1 MKNLFEDAFE
11 QVWTGEIESDD
22 FNRLV
27 LRAQL
32 AAREVTILRAYAK
45 YLRQV
50 GSTFSDAYIER
61 ALTGNPTIARK
72 LVELFVARFD
82 PRVGD
87 SREARVELL
96 LKWIDTALDQVPNLD
111 EDRILRQ
118 FLGVIKATAAHQL
131 LPARSGGASEAVP
144 VVQVQSGARAGP
156 A

>member
-1 MKNLFEDAFE
+1 AVKDLVGEAFDRI
-11 QVWTGEIESDD
+11 GSGRIENDD

-32 AAREVTILRAYAK
+32 GSREVTILRAYAK

-61 ALTGNPTIARK
+61 ALTGNPSIARK
-72 LVELFVARFD
+72 LVELLVARLN
-82 PRVGD
+82 PGRGD
-87 SREARVELL
+87 ARDAQVELL

-118 FLGVIKATAAHQL
+118 FLGVIKATE
-131 LPARSGGASEAVP
+131 RTN
-144 VVQVQSGARAGP
+144 
-156 A
+156 